1 MRRGAKV
8 LAFGGGGGGRSGGEA
23 GEEECSS
30 GEGRYLVKSKKS
42 RYSAGFAWRPI
53 AVTLIYL
60 VGSVVVSVAGT
71 SPWTRRPPS
80 SGGPK
85 ISCPPS
91 SSASWA
97 ATGHGKIPGRGR
109 TLSSGPMGANLQEE
123 FPCDSTLQPMR
134 TMKGWRGRGAATTT
148 STGTRGLRRRSPRH
162 SGNARGKKRESWRN
176 IWEEGAGVRS
186 RVGAGVWSMRHR
198 GLNRRRGT
206 ETHEYTGHHN
216 LSICHQCRG
225 GFWLQGRQ
233 RCGRR
238 KSRWRTGGGGGAESA
253 ENRAMLRGYT
263 AEHQECGG

>member
-8 LAFGGGGGGRSGGEA
+8 LAFGGGGGGRFGGGGGRGGMFVRRGPVPREVEKVKVQCWVCVEA
-23 GEEECSS
+23 NCRYANLPSRQRCRIC
-30 GEGRYLVKSKKS
+30 GRNQPVDQETTVQWWSKN
-42 RYSAGFAWRPI
+42 I
-53 AVTLIYL
+53 L
-60 VGSVVVSVAGT
+60 
-71 SPWTRRPPS
+71 
-80 SGGPK
+80 
-85 ISCPPS
+85 S

-186 RVGAGVWSMRHR
+186 RVGAGVWSRRHR

-238 KSRWRTGGGGGAESA
+238 KSRWRTGGGGAESA
-253 ENRAMLRGYT
+253 ENRAMPRGYT